1 MRSMASPVDAAA
13 AQLRA
18 TASPL
23 PPPLH
28 VADVDEEDENV
39 KQLKECAALY
49 LSLQDCLVETNRDWR
64 SCQKRDSCLATF
76 RVQLL
81 PSRSDRRSLNPD
93 FSLVESFRTPS
104 LFNMEAPPSPHAES
118 ISRIKGKKPMDD
130 KLTLRLVELERE
142 ELHTESSH
150 CIVGKLWTDKPQSLH
165 TMHTVL
171 SSIWN
176 KPAGFR
182 CEEDDHQAIV
192 DNTPTNDISLTK
204 TPRNAAPQPQQSESN
219 KIVSMPST
227 EDTNL
232 NQTEVLKHTPI
243 AMINPSSISKPIQ
256 KETSTIANSNA
267 PRKRPSDGV
276 FDHVSKKA
284 KNVKQNGKKFQHLLQ
299 KCGFDCSYVVS
310 SIGNAG
316 GLILAWRSQFNV
328 QVLYADTFFIQ
339 ASCVSSDASQSWQF
353 IGLHLHFDKQIRKHQ
368 IEALLQLINTRTS
381 PILLGGDFNTIL
393 RSSEKNGGKEFHTSM
408 TEDLSMLLNEEAW
421 KIEVTGSPQY
431 RVHMKLNNVRNNI
444 LAWLKNNKRNSASK
458 VEALQQ
464 RLLSLS
470 RKHDVSS
477 VETRKIIETELQQAI
492 QEEETY
498 WRQKSRI
505 KWMKEGHFFKHFWP
519 LIEEDITAAATS
531 FIRSR
536 RLLKAL
542 NRTSIALIPKTKIP
556 ENMSQI
562 RPISLSNFIYKYF
575 SKILVH
581 RIQPLMNKIISTN
594 QCAFIKGRLISDNIL
609 LAHQMMHHLKTK

>member
-1 MRSMASPVDAAA
+1 
-13 AQLRA
+13 
-18 TASPL
+18 
-23 PPPLH
+23 
-28 VADVDEEDENV
+28 
-39 KQLKECAALY
+39 
-49 LSLQDCLVETNRDWR
+49 
-64 SCQKRDSCLATF
+64 
-76 RVQLL
+76 
-81 PSRSDRRSLNPD
+81 
-93 FSLVESFRTPS
+93 
-104 LFNMEAPPSPHAES
+104 
-118 ISRIKGKKPMDD
+118 
-130 KLTLRLVELERE
+130 
-142 ELHTESSH
+142 
-150 CIVGKLWTDKPQSLH
+150 
-165 TMHTVL
+165 
-171 SSIWN
+171 
-176 KPAGFR
+176 
-182 CEEDDHQAIV
+182 
-192 DNTPTNDISLTK
+192 
-204 TPRNAAPQPQQSESN
+204 
-219 KIVSMPST
+219 
-227 EDTNL
+227 
-232 NQTEVLKHTPI
+232 
-243 AMINPSSISKPIQ
+243 MINPSSISKPIQ

-299 KCGFDCSYVVS
+299 KCGFDCSYVVP

-339 ASCVSSDASQSWQF
+339 ASCVSLDASQSWQF

-368 IEALLQLINTRTS
+368 IQALLQLISTRTS
-381 PILLGGDFNTIL
+381 PILLGGDFNAIL

-431 RVHMKLNNVRNNI
+431 RVHMKLNN
-444 LAWLKNNKRNSASK
+444 
-458 VEALQQ
+458 
-464 RLLSLS
+464 
-470 RKHDVSS
+470 
-477 VETRKIIETELQQAI
+477 
-492 QEEETY
+492 EEETY

-505 KWMKEGHFFKHFWP
+505 KWMKEGDKNSSFFHATTKIRRNYNSIYRLQNHEGQRVEGFEGVASIAEEYFANIYSTSNPRTIENDFSFPFKKVTSRMNSWLLRPVSKEETKQAIFSLSSNSAPGPDGFTGHFFKHFWP

-594 QCAFIKGRLISDNIL
+594 QCAFIKGKLISDNIL
-609 LAHQMMHHLKTK
+609 LAHEIMHHLKTK